1 MSRAHEWL
9 NYGRSAYSI
18 PVETALVMRGLAGAD
33 TRPLEQIFV
42 HGDFVPSGVE
52 AAANDPVAEL
62 PGRVDDAIESLPNAV
77 LKVVVREVVER
88 FGGIISRHEFAD
100 VFGPRRIHWR
110 SGRFLREYGRR
121 GLGTVGHIDLRTKGI
136 GVEDDAL
143 LFFSE
148 VVERHVAEWRER
160 PLSHDRVLSAH
171 GDLLSDARTTLGL
184 IKEFPVRVAKEGAVY
199 KAAKARI
206 AERLQFPEQPFL
218 DREEIADRVL
228 SLVRGLELT
237 HADESGQLK
246 LTEKGEEWVLL
257 PLVKKI
263 EDGYGRL
270 LSDRIQTLRSH
281 HMRRMQVILVDL
293 LKQDDGWWPGQSL
306 AMIARN
312 RYLLE
317 LAKDGEPPN
326 RTPLTVLHHALTEL
340 GHAAHDLVTRDLFS
354 LGLVDLALRGQEIS
368 GVRLSRLGQRLLAGA
383 EAETGDGKPLVVNPD
398 YELLVLPEGDVD
410 DLLHE
415 LDRFAARVRTGEVV
429 HYKLDKGRIE
439 RATVDGQTADA
450 IVELLDAHAR
460 SPVPQNV
467 AYSIRSWAGDV
478 RSATLMRGVVFTA
491 NDSSVVE
498 AVLNHPVLKEWVEQT
513 FEPNT
518 VFFNEKVTERQIVQE
533 LRSMGVYVQ

>member
-1 MSRAHEWL
+1 MTGKPPEALTLQRHLDLCTVPELAEYMKFWGPHEKRRNGRSDLVEKLFRLMSDENIVYSKVDLLSEKVRGVLLGLLRKTHYTSDLQGLFKGIDGLEMEHYEAEAALTALSKRGFVRMSRAHEWL

-237 HADESGQLK
+237 HADESGQL
-246 LTEKGEEWVLL
+246 
-257 PLVKKI
+257 
-263 EDGYGRL
+263 
-270 LSDRIQTLRSH
+270 
-281 HMRRMQVILVDL
+281 
-293 LKQDDGWWPGQSL
+293 
-306 AMIARN
+306 
-312 RYLLE
+312 
-317 LAKDGEPPN
+317 
-326 RTPLTVLHHALTEL
+326 
-340 GHAAHDLVTRDLFS
+340 
-354 LGLVDLALRGQEIS
+354 
-368 GVRLSRLGQRLLAGA
+368 
-383 EAETGDGKPLVVNPD
+383 
-398 YELLVLPEGDVD
+398 
-410 DLLHE
+410 
-415 LDRFAARVRTGEVV
+415 
-429 HYKLDKGRIE
+429 
-439 RATVDGQTADA
+439 
-450 IVELLDAHAR
+450 
-460 SPVPQNV
+460 
-467 AYSIRSWAGDV
+467 
-478 RSATLMRGVVFTA
+478 
-491 NDSSVVE
+491 
-498 AVLNHPVLKEWVEQT
+498 
-513 FEPNT
+513 
-518 VFFNEKVTERQIVQE
+518 
-533 LRSMGVYVQ
+533 